1 MGVVAFLS
9 LFLLIPLTSFAPGF
23 FVVRRM
29 RRWHPLEVLAV
40 SLAASIVFIYLV
52 AFAIYSTGAPWGV
65 AWAFTGVSALA
76 LVVSWQDARRLFAV
90 PQVAR
95 VLRLFIALFV
105 WNLVM
110 LAVIRNYMGGFWGP
124 DWYEHYERALFFV
137 ERRPLLYQFI
147 DIYLLPA
154 RPPLMNLYSAFFLAQ
169 TSTQFANY
177 QLTFAFLN
185 LLPFVPL
192 VLLSRLL
199 VRGATRHAGLLAAV
213 LACNPMFLHNA
224 QFTWTKGATSFFV
237 ALALWF
243 YITGWRRQEWRR
255 MSIAFL
261 SLTAG
266 TLVHYS
272 GGPYVLVIGLHYG
285 LWVFWSRRERL
296 KEFVAVTLPSAALLG
311 TWLLYSLWVYG
322 VTDTFASNTSVG
334 DAQKMGLSENLSKVG
349 ANIVDTLVPAVMR
362 GYWVDRDDDTFRRVI
377 DNLFYLYQVNL
388 PFALGLGGCVVVLFL
403 IVRGLARTRTAAAT
417 PAGERVFWPLFAV
430 LAAGLGITAH
440 GARDHYGLAHIG
452 LQPLVHVGLACLAV
466 SLPTISRT
474 LRGVVLAGLAAD
486 FVLGIAIH
494 VYAETSL
501 ESWATDYNLEVK
513 TKSGVVFLGDWM
525 PALTLPLQWI
535 MWALFAALLVRVYRT
550 LDRLPDVD
558 TWTGGPR
565 AELDR
570 GSSPHVAS

>member
-124 DWYEHYERALFFV
+124 DWYEHYERAVFFV
-137 ERRPLLYQFI
+137 ERGPVLHLFL
-147 DIYLLPA
+147 DDYLLPA

-169 TSTQFANY
+169 AGAQFANY

-185 LLPFVPL
+185 LLPFAPL

-199 VRGATRHAGLLAAV
+199 VRGATRHASLLAAV

-255 MSIAFL
+255 MSLAFL

-272 GGPYVLVIGLHYG
+272 GGPYVLVIGLHYM

-296 KEFVAVTLPSAALLG
+296 KELAAVTCPSAALLG

-322 VTDTFASNTSVG
+322 VTDTFASNTSV
-334 DAQKMGLSENLSKVG
+334 DVAQRMGLSENLSKVG
-349 ANIVDTLVPAVMR
+349 ANV
-362 GYWVDRDDDTFRRVI
+362 
-377 DNLFYLYQVNL
+377 
-388 PFALGLGGCVVVLFL
+388 
-403 IVRGLARTRTAAAT
+403 
-417 PAGERVFWPLFAV
+417 
-430 LAAGLGITAH
+430 
-440 GARDHYGLAHIG
+440 
-452 LQPLVHVGLACLAV
+452 
-466 SLPTISRT
+466 
-474 LRGVVLAGLAAD
+474 
-486 FVLGIAIH
+486 
-494 VYAETSL
+494 
-501 ESWATDYNLEVK
+501 
-513 TKSGVVFLGDWM
+513 
-525 PALTLPLQWI
+525 
-535 MWALFAALLVRVYRT
+535 
-550 LDRLPDVD
+550 
-558 TWTGGPR
+558 
-565 AELDR
+565 
-570 GSSPHVAS
+570 